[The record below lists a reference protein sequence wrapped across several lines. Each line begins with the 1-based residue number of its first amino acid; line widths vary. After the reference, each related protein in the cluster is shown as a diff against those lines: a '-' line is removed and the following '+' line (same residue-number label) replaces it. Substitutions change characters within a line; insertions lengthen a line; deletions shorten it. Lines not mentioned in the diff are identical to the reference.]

1 MRRLILVFLLL
12 VPLLNWGQPYS
23 IDWDGSTDVSP
34 WEVVKNNFNVT
45 TQLPCQG
52 THSPRTRVRG
62 NQGFS
67 TTILKSPLLF
77 NATGGVIT
85 FSFDYKW
92 LVYNTN
98 MNSPVA
104 GAANQLDARWQ
115 WANSASG
122 PWYTFETIDQSNH
135 VASVNC
141 TTITST
147 FAPKAGGLYVRL
159 IVSNTSVNGDNY
171 FYLDNISVDQGAPP
185 TCFMPDDIYITD
197 KTDTGFT
204 LNWSSTNTTLLN
216 YEFEVRTSGPPGS
229 GPAGLVTTTPP
240 AGPIPGSPVP
250 LTGLSASTNYKVYI
264 RSNCDAT
271 DSSFWTGIDVM
282 TLCTPPTFN
291 VTKDYYVCGVQKLE
305 MQVTGGGTS
314 FWYTENDSLVAEATN
329 SYIIDPVTKSETY
342 KIFSGTFGTL
352 LDTIVAGAGITSAP
366 DVSPFTN
373 AKAHKIQY
381 IYLADELTA
390 AGFSRGV
397 IKAFGF
403 KAGPNGGTLQRN
415 NFTIH
420 MGETQLEEFSAID
433 NKFIPTDRLKEVKNL
448 GNQLLVANDVNM
460 FTLDNPFMWDGVSNI
475 VVQITYS
482 DLNATS
488 VPSATHNILSSFG
501 TSNRTLYVMNDV
513 DNMSTIMDKEKGT
526 RSIYRTN
533 GYFDVIEG
541 CFNEPELINVNFK
554 EAPNL
559 VLSDSIV
566 NNCANQPLPK
576 VYVLSGVTEFDT
588 YEWTLKAIDP
598 NDPNDPA
605 NDPTHPNHPD
615 NAVSGDENVGW
626 TFNPTVPLTYYLTV
640 KQSNTFPGG
649 EECINYAEVK
659 VELPPSPTMLQLQN
673 DYSLCYNDIQELKV
687 DNFINET
694 PNEYLFNGNTTGV
707 TLNNTIT
714 GDAIT
719 NDTTLFSEGTGSLKL
734 SYGAQ
739 TTATLDFSPSIN
751 MNNLKSIVVEFDHIA
766 ALQSTAT
773 GVMDYGYLEY
783 TTDNGTTW
791 KPFLEDDYTGLA
803 DTTLTQPS
811 GTQAMFFTAT
821 SYADWNG
828 IQQTTVPTTTPW
840 KTEKFVVPADEF
852 TGTGTFKVRFRI
864 GADGN
869 TQFPGWYIDN
879 VKIKPISN
887 YQVTWTPIANLYY
900 DQNAT
905 VPYDGTINTGTVYLK
920 GTSNSLNV
928 PYNVVIEN
936 QYGCRTEKNF
946 TVSIGL
952 KEAPVVNNIDTCE
965 PVIDVSTI
973 NFGKNQ
979 NGVLTYYNSQT
990 STTPITQITSS
1001 GVYYVEQEIS
1011 KCKSARVPFTVVI
1024 SPAAPNAV
1032 ATPTQSFCGSATVN
1046 DIVFNAVQGFQMKWY
1061 LTATGGTAL
1070 ASTAPINNG
1079 TYYGEFTNG
1088 TCTSASRVVVN
1099 VTVGVI
1105 PAAISLNDVYI
1116 CGTSTIDDINV
1127 NAATGATVNWYQNI
1141 ADTTPLANTTVL
1153 TTGTYYIAQKIGNC
1167 ESARTAVNVST
1178 IQNLSMPTATTVQ
1191 TFCGSGTVGDLMAT
1205 ATTAGANVNWYSYS
1219 TSDTPLASN
1228 TTLVTGTYY
1237 VGQSIGD
1244 CDSPKRAVS
1253 VRILSV
1259 NEPMISAMEIC
1270 GDATVSSLPL
1280 NPAQGISYK
1289 VYTTPYIATEMGQN
1303 DVVTTGIYYI
1313 SKVENGCETA
1323 RTAVNVTVN
1332 ARPNAPTGNINQ
1344 SFPDYAEVKDLKTNE
1359 ANVIWFESYND
1370 AVNNVNPL
1378 YPSEPLITDKTY
1390 YGVLIGTGNCPSL
1403 PLAVTV
1409 NIFLGLND
1417 LDLASL
1423 KYYPNP
1429 TDSELTISYKEAIKS
1444 IEVYD
1449 LAGKQVKSQQF
1460 DSDEVR
1466 INVSTLAAGTYM
1478 VKVHTD
1484 TGSQFIKIVKK

>member
-1 MRRLILVFLLL
+1 MRRLILVLLL
-12 VPLLNWGQPYS
+12 LIPFLNWGQPYS
-23 IDWDGSTDVSP
+23 IDWDGSTNVSP
-34 WEVVKNNFNVT
+34 WEEVKQTFNVT

-52 THSPRTRVRG
+52 THSLRTRVRG
-62 NQGFS
+62 TEGFS
-67 TTILKSPLLF
+67 TSVLKSPLLF
-77 NATGGVIT
+77 TATGGVIT

-92 LVYNTN
+92 LVYNSN

-104 GAANQLDARWQ
+104 GPANQIDARWQ
-115 WANSASG
+115 WSNSTSG
-122 PWYTFETIDQSNH
+122 PWYTFETIDNISH
-135 VASVNC
+135 SPSTNC
-141 TTITST
+141 ATKTAT
-147 FAPKAGGLYVRL
+147 FAPKAGKLYVRL
-159 IVSNTSVNGDNY
+159 IVSNTSAAGDNY
-171 FYLDNISVDQGAPP
+171 FYLDNISVDQGTPP
-185 TCFMPDDIYITD
+185 TCFMPDDVYVTN
-197 KTDTGFT
+197 KTDVGFT
-204 LNWSSTNTTLLN
+204 LNWTATNSTLLDH
-216 YEFEVRTSGPPGS
+216 EFEVRTSGAPGS
-229 GPAGLVTTTPP
+229 GTAGLVTTTPP
-240 AGPIPGSPVP
+240 AGPVGTATSVSI
-250 LTGLSASTNYKVYI
+250 TGLSASTNYKVYI

-271 DSSFWTGIDVM
+271 DSSFWIGIDVTTM
-282 TLCTPPTFN
+282 CTPPTSTIPTTYN
-291 VTKDYYVCGVQKLE
+291 VCGIQPLKME
-305 MQVTGGGTS
+305 VTGGGVS
-314 FWYTENDSLVAEATN
+314 FWYNENDSLVAQATN
-329 SYIIDPVTKSETY
+329 SYTIDPVTKSEVY
-342 KIFSGTFGTL
+342 KVYNGIFGTL
-352 LDTIVAGAGITSAP
+352 LDTIVAGAGVTSAT
-366 DVSPFTN
+366 DATPFADT
-373 AKAHKIQY
+373 KSQKIQY
-381 IYLADELTA
+381 IYLAEELTA

-403 KAGPNGGTLQRN
+403 KVGTSGGTLQRD

-420 MGETQLEEFSAID
+420 MGETQLEEFPDD
-433 NKFIPTDRLKEVKNL
+433 NKFIPTNRLKEVKNL
-448 GNQLLVANDVNM
+448 GDQLLVSNEVNM
-460 FTLDNPFMWDGVSNI
+460 FTLDAPFMWDGVSNI
-475 VVQITYS
+475 VVQVTYS
-482 DLNATS
+482 DLTATA
-488 VPSATHNILSSFG
+488 VPAATANILSSFG
-501 TSNRTLYVMNDV
+501 TSNRTLYVKNSV
-513 DNMSTIMDKEKGT
+513 DNMTTIKDKVTGT
-526 RSIYRTN
+526 RLIYRPN

-541 CFNEPELINVNFK
+541 CFNEPKIINVNFK
-554 EAPNL
+554 EAPTL
-559 VLSDSIV
+559 VLSDSII

-576 VYVLSGVTEFDT
+576 VYVLSGVSDFDT
-588 YEWTLKAIDP
+588 YEWTIEPVDP

-615 NAVSGDENVGW
+615 NAVAGDENVGW
-626 TFNPTVPLTYYLTV
+626 TFNPVSPMTYHLTV

-649 EECINYAEVK
+649 EACVNYAEVK
-659 VELPPSPTMLQLQN
+659 VELPASPTMLQLEN

-739 TTATLDFSPSIN
+739 TNATLDFSPSIN

-766 ALQSTAT
+766 ALQSDST

-821 SYADWNG
+821 SYADWSG
-828 IQQTTVPTTTPW
+828 IQQTAVPTTTPW

-936 QYGCRTEKNF
+936 QYGCKTEKNF

-952 KEAPVVNNIDTCE
+952 KEAPVVNDIDSCG
-965 PVIDVSTI
+965 PIDVSTT
-973 NFGKNQ
+973 NFGKNP

-990 STTPITQITSS
+990 STSPITQITSS

-1024 SPAAPNAV
+1024 NPAAPNAV

-1046 DIVFNAVQGFQMKWY
+1046 DIAFNAVQGFQMKWY

-1099 VTVGVI
+1099 VTVGAT

-1153 TTGTYYIAQKIGNC
+1153 TTGTYYISQKIGNC

-1205 ATTAGANVNWYSYS
+1205 ATTAGANVNWYGYS
-1219 TSDTPLASN
+1219 TSDTPLASS

-1259 NEPMISAMEIC
+1259 NEPVINAMEIC

-1289 VYTTPYIATEMGQN
+1289 VYATPYIATEMGQN

-1323 RTAVNVTVN
+1323 RAAVNVTVN

-1359 ANVIWFESYND
+1359 ANVVWFESYND

-1378 YPSEPLITDKTY
+1378 YPSTPLVKDKVY
-1390 YGVLIGTGNCPSL
+1390 YGVIIGTGNCPSL